1 MDIQKLAQAI
11 FDMLCDRGV
20 IDTGLFPLKADVDM
34 EIEEDVVNAIGDLIE
49 ELG

>member
-1 MDIQKLAQAI
+1 MDIQTLAQAI

-20 IDTGLFPLKADVDM
+20 IDTSLFPPED
-34 EIEEDVVNAIGDLIE
+34 EEDVVNAIGDLIE

>member
-20 IDTGLFPLKADVDM
+20 IDTGLFPLKA
-34 EIEEDVVNAIGDLIE
+34 EEDVVNAIGDLIE